1 MIDFLTDVLTDNY
14 HFIENSVNLYPF
26 HSCILHSNNSCV
38 DFSNKFYGIIVKIV
52 FILIVQVFTIILTV
66 IY

>member
-26 HSCILHSNNSCV
+26 HLCILHFNNSRV
-38 DFSNKFYGIIVKIV
+38 DFFNMFYGIIVKIV
-52 FILIVQVFTIILTV
+52 FILIVQVFIIILTI